1 MRKSIRSLLAESI
14 DYAGV
19 FPPARL
25 SLNHA
30 LENYVRYLD
39 DPQAWLMARFAC
51 PAGRL
56 LELDPPAKVFKD
68 VRPTQRATGRFAH
81 RVAVVADVSENAKQ
95 FRDDLLHDVRN
106 IVEFDKTHSN
116 YAKVDALE
124 LKLPADMD
132 TSSSGPVVDLLN
144 SVCHQ
149 LDMAELNPINVIVE
163 LRPQQRPEGVLTMLD
178 ALETIR
184 DDRCCL
190 KIRTGG
196 LPRDDMPSA
205 DQLAFFI
212 DACRTSRVR
221 WKATA
226 GLHAPLSRYD
236 DEDQLWHFGF
246 VNVFAAAVFASKRRI
261 TQEHMKLI
269 LTENSGDAFNFSDTL
284 ISWRDHE
291 LTIPEIEEGRAHSI
305 LSFGSCSF
313 EKPRDGL
320 RELMLRT

>member
-1 MRKSIRSLLAESI
+1 VRESIRSLLAESI

-39 DPQAWLMARFAC
+39 DPQAWLIARFAC
-51 PAGRL
+51 PTGRL
-56 LELDPPAKVFKD
+56 LELNARAKIFKD
-68 VRPTQRATGRFAH
+68 LRPKQAAAGQFGH
-81 RVAVVADVSENAKQ
+81 RVAVVADTSENAKQ
-95 FRDDLLHDVRN
+95 FRDDLRHDVSN
-106 IVEFDKTHSN
+106 MVEFHKTHSE
-116 YAKVDALE
+116 YAQVDALE
-124 LKLPADMD
+124 LKLPAVID
-132 TSSSGPVVDLLN
+132 SSLSGPILELLN
-144 SVCHQ
+144 IIQYQ
-149 LDMAELNPINVIVE
+149 LDMAELNPVKVMVE
-163 LRPQQRPEGVLTMLD
+163 LRPQEQPEGVLKLLD
-178 ALETIR
+178 ALNTIH
-184 DDRCCL
+184 DDRFCL

-221 WKATA
+221 WKVTA
-226 GLHAPLSRYD
+226 GLHDPISRYD
-236 DEDQLWHFGF
+236 DEDHVWHFGF

-261 TQEHMKLI
+261 TQEHIKLV
-269 LTENSGDAFNFSDTL
+269 LTGNSGDAFKCSDAS
-284 ISWRDHE
+284 IAWRDHE
-291 LTIPEIEEGRAHSI
+291 LTVPEIEEGRASSI

-313 EKPRDGL
+313 ENPRDGL